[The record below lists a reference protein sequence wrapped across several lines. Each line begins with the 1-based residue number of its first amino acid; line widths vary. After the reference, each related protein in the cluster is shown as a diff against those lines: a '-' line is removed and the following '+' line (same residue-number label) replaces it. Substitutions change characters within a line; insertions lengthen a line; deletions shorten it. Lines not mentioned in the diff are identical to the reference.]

1 MLDLRRAGPPQPEP
15 GPRAHPSRAGGHC
28 SSSTR
33 GRGAL
38 VLRDP
43 DSGRYFTWDITRTA
57 RKVRVGLRITEDD
70 PCPLPFAGDTEG
82 FLANDLRPGRPD
94 ARSATTCAPAR

>member
-1 MLDLRRAGPPQPEP
+1 RAHTQLSFMLAPLAPVPRSPTPGRSITRLVRRALQFFD
-15 GPRAHPSRAGGHC
+15 A
-28 SSSTR
+28 

-43 DSGRYFTWDITRTA
+43 DSGRWFTWEIKRTA
-57 RKVRVGLRITEDD
+57 RKVRVGLRITEND

-82 FLANDLRPGRPD
+82 FLANDLRPGGRP
-94 ARSATTCAPAR
+94 PLW